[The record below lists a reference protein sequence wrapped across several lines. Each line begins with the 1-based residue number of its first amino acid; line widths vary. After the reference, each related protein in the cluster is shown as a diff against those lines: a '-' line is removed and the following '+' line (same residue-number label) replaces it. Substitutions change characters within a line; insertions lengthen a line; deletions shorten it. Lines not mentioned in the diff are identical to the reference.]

1 MQEFRISQF
10 LSIKRIL
17 YWRFKLWR
25 SQYYQ
30 PEKLKEMQWRL
41 LSSILDHCYKHV
53 PYYKKV
59 FANIG
64 LRRSDFRSLDDL
76 TKIPI
81 INKWTLIENYEEFK
95 ADNFHKFRPIA
106 VTTSGSTGTPMQ
118 YHVDINS
125 NVLELTSQWRHFS
138 WAGYRL
144 GQPFADI
151 RNKIVNPP
159 FGYKWN
165 WKCRSLDV
173 STLGIDSNT
182 IGKYADLLQKY
193 KIKFWRGHPSAI
205 HYLCEILKN
214 SGINHVMPDIIVSS
228 AEPVLE
234 YQRKYI
240 EDYTG
245 VPVCDNFG
253 LHEHT
258 MLVCQCPQGGYHI
271 ASEYGIVEILKENSE
286 PAKAGEEG
294 RIITTGL
301 HNRAV
306 PLLRY
311 EIGDYAIASDKTCEC
326 GRTLPLVESLTG
338 RYLERVFTHDGRAV
352 SQMRFSVKLGKNIR
366 MTQFV
371 QEKIGEVDFY
381 IVPDKNYSA
390 EDNQE
395 MFDDLKRAFGEGMTF
410 RIHIVPDVP
419 YHEPGKY
426 RFVVNKLMSSSNNG
440 KYIPARSE

>member
-1 MQEFRISQF
+1 MKEFRVNEF

-17 YWRFKLWR
+17 YWRWKLWR
-25 SQYYQ
+25 SQYYP
-30 PEKLKEMQWRL
+30 PEKLISLQWNL
-41 LSSILDHCYKHV
+41 LSSMLDHCFKNV
-53 PYYKKV
+53 PYYRNE
-59 FANIG
+59 FARLG

-76 TKIPI
+76 QKIPV
-81 INKWTLIENYEEFK
+81 INKWILIDNYDEFK
-95 ADNFHKFRPIA
+95 ADNFDKFNPIG
-106 VTTSGSTGTPMQ
+106 VFTSGSTGTPMK

-138 WAGYRL
+138 WAGYRF

-151 RNKIVNPP
+151 RNKVVNPP
-159 FGYKWN
+159 IGYKWN
-165 WKCRSLDV
+165 WKCRSLDI
-173 STLGIDSNT
+173 STLGIDSDT
-182 IGKYADLLQKY
+182 IGKYVELLKKY
-193 KIKFWRGHPSAI
+193 RIKFWRGHPSAI

-214 SGINHVMPDIIVSS
+214 SGINDAMPDIIVSS

-240 EDYTG
+240 EDFTG

-253 LHEHT
+253 LHEHN
-258 MLVCQCPQGGYHI
+258 MLVCQCPQSGYHI
-271 ASEYGIVEILKENSE
+271 ASEYGIVEILKENGE

-294 RIITTGL
+294 RIIATGL

-311 EIGDYAIASDKTCEC
+311 EIGDYAIPSDKTCAC
-326 GRTLPLVESLTG
+326 GRTLPLVQSLTG
-338 RYLERVFTHDGRAV
+338 RYLERIFTNDGKAI
-352 SQMRFSVKLGKNIR
+352 SQMRFSLKLGKNIR

-371 QEKIGEVDFY
+371 QEKAGEVDFY
-381 IVPDKNYSA
+381 IVPDKNYSN

-395 MFDDLKRAFGEGMTF
+395 MFDDLRRAFGDSMVF
-410 RIHIVPDVP
+410 RIHIVSDVP

-426 RFVVNKLMSSSNNG
+426 RFVVNKLMNSSNIG
-440 KYIPARSE
+440 KGVPTRSE